1 MTTTGQFQML
11 RDIARSEYQPRNGAE
26 PESFDDLDWVWA
38 EMIIETSADKGT
50 FTSLVNAGLAEHNG
64 HDDDDACVRLTEAG
78 FNAYKAGA

>member
-11 RDIARSEYQPRNGAE
+11 RNIARSEYQPRNGAE

-64 HDDDDACVRLTEAG
+64 ADDEDACVRLTEAG